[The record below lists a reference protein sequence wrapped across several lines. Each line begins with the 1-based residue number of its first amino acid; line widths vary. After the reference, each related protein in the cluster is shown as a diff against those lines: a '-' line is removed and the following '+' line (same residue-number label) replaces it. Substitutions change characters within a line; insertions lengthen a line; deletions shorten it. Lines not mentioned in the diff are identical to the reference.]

1 MPDRRTDPAD
11 ASLEFL
17 RLAGEPVRWH
27 LLQELARSDRHVREL
42 TGLVGRPQNL
52 VSYHLGKLRSA
63 GLVVARRSSADGRD
77 AYYTV
82 ALDRFSELLAA
93 AGRSLHP
100 GLQLTRATPPTP
112 PQGHWAARRGCCS
125 CAPATAPG
133 PRSPKRWPW
142 PAPRAWSEAF
152 SAGSHPK
159 PVHPYAARVLRER
172 GISFGDRHSKPL
184 SLFVATRFDHVIT
197 LCDKVREVC
206 PEFPGQPGRSGQIHW
221 SIPDP
226 AASGG
231 DDRRHPDRLP
241 ARRRRTRHQDRLPAR
256 GPRRPAGPG
265 RVMTSP
271 DEPPGT
277 VSLAA
282 IVREWG
288 RIGCIGFG
296 GPPAHITLLRE
307 LCVQRA
313 SGWMTPASSRTRSPP
328 ATCCPARP
336 RPSWRSSA
344 PGGCAA
350 AAARWSA
357 GPRSSCPAWS

>member
-1 MPDRRTDPAD
+1 MLDQSELMYFRFMADRRTDPAD
-11 ASLEFL
+11 GSLEFL

-100 GLQLTRATPPTP
+100 GLQLTRATPAPS
-112 PQGHWAARRGCCS
+112 AARPLGRPVRLLFLCTGNS
-125 CAPATAPG
+125 A
-133 PRSPKRWPW
+133 RSQIAEALAVARSDGL
-142 PAPRAWSEAF
+142 AEAF

-159 PVHPYAARVLRER
+159 PVHPHAARVLGER
-172 GISFGDRHSKPL
+172 GIGFGDRRSKHL
-184 SLFVATRFDHVIT
+184 STFAAERFDHVIT

-206 PEFPGQPGRSGQIHW
+206 PEFPGHPGHVHW

-231 DDRRHPDRLP
+231 DDQAILSAFRQVATELDTRIGYLLAGLG
-241 ARRRRTRHQDRLPAR
+241 AR
-256 GPRRPAGPG
+256 PG
-265 RVMTSP
+265 R
-271 DEPPGT
+271 
-277 VSLAA
+277 AA
-282 IVREWG
+282 
-288 RIGCIGFG
+288 
-296 GPPAHITLLRE
+296 
-307 LCVQRA
+307 
-313 SGWMTPASSRTRSPP
+313 
-328 ATCCPARP
+328 
-336 RPSWRSSA
+336 
-344 PGGCAA
+344 
-350 AAARWSA
+350 
-357 GPRSSCPAWS
+357 